1 MNNLFNILLFSGY
14 ALCSGSGL
22 IILKSAMSA
31 KADKSLTLFQTFLQ
45 VRFIAG
51 FLLYAAGF
59 LLWMLI
65 LSRFKL
71 NVAFPVAMSLFFIVS
86 GLGSAF
92 ILKESFSVVQIVGIA
107 LCLAGILLIHLSN

>member
-1 MNNLFNILLFSGY
+1 MQKLLDVLLFIGY

-22 IILKSAMSA
+22 VILKIALNDRA
-31 KADKSLTLFQTFLQ
+31 ARSLSLIEALLQIKFL
-45 VRFIAG
+45 VG

-71 NVAFPVAMSLFFIVS
+71 NVAFPIAMSFFFIVS
-86 GLGSAF
+86 GLGSYLV
-92 ILKESFSVVQIVGIA
+92 IKESFSLIQVIGIL
-107 LCLAGILLIHLSN
+107 LCLAGIVLINLK